1 LNVIDLIYV
10 GFLLIFLGVI
20 MMVIG
25 LLFPILSTRR
35 KYEKIREIRSH
46 IEPKRIEERKR
57 EVEAG
62 GVIIIG
68 PFPIAF
74 GTSKRMVKSL
84 LILSIILML
93 LAILMTILSLTI
105 LYR

>member
-1 LNVIDLIYV
+1 MNVIDLMYV
-10 GFLLIFLGVI
+10 GFLLIFLGMI

-25 LLFPILSTRR
+25 LLFPILSARR
-35 KYEKIREIRSH
+35 RYEKIREIRPH
-46 IEPKRIEERKR
+46 IEPRRIEERKR

-74 GTSKRMVKSL
+74 GTSKKMVKSL

-93 LAILMTILSLTI
+93 LAILMTILSLTM
-105 LYR
+105 LCR